1 MDIKRQKYIEEQKN
15 NHIKEVKE
23 YFLSCVGYSSEKID
37 FFRGENSFSIN
48 FDQVKKGDNIFCFLK
63 HCLPLDPELSE
74 ENILNKNWDA
84 LNDSIG
90 GGMILNA
97 EKNDVIYLLT
107 GFEKFS
113 TQYPEAW
120 ELLSILYDNIGYIK
134 DDEDINNSVSVY
146 VYK

>member
-15 NHIKEVKE
+15 NHIEEVKK
-23 YFLSCVGYSSEKID
+23 YFFSCVGYSSEKID
-37 FFRGENSFSIN
+37 SLRGENSFSIN
-48 FDQVKKGDNIFCFLK
+48 FDQMTEEDNIFCFLK
-63 HCLPLDPELSE
+63 DNIPLDPELSK

-97 EKNDVIYLLT
+97 EKNDIIYLLT

-113 TQYPEAW
+113 NEYPEAW
-120 ELLSILYDNIGYIK
+120 EFLSILYDNISYIK
-134 DDEDINNSVSVY
+134 DDEDIKNSVRVY

>member
-1 MDIKRQKYIEEQKN
+1 MDIKRKKYIEEQKN
-15 NHIKEVKE
+15 NHIEKVKK
-23 YFLSCVGYSSEKID
+23 YFFSCVGYSSEKID
-37 FFRGENSFSIN
+37 SLRGENIFSIN
-48 FDQVKKGDNIFCFLK
+48 FDQMTEEDNIFCFLK
-63 HCLPLDPELSE
+63 HNIPLDPELSK

-97 EKNDVIYLLT
+97 EKNDVLYLLT

-113 TQYPEAW
+113 NQYPEAW
-120 ELLSILYDNIGYIK
+120 EFLSILYDNIGYIK
-134 DDEDINNSVSVY
+134 DDEDIGNSVSVY